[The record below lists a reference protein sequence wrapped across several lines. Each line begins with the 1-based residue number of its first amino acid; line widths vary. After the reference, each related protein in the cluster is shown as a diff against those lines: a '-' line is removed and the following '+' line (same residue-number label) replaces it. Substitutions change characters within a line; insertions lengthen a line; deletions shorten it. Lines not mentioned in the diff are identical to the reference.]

1 MRGMVIE
8 MNDEQLRTVADLQG
22 FLDGTVAMDFT
33 VVEDER
39 YAFIARTVKRFG
51 YGRLNRADK
60 AVVLRFLER
69 VSGYSRQQISRL
81 VKRGGERR
89 ALVMNAARS
98 RLFKAIFNRS
108 KTAA

>member
-39 YAFIARTVKRFG
+39 YAFIARAVKRFG
-51 YGRLNRADK
+51 YPSCSTAMRPC
-60 AVVLRFLER
+60 
-69 VSGYSRQQISRL
+69 SRR
-81 VKRGGERR
+81 
-89 ALVMNAARS
+89 
-98 RLFKAIFNRS
+98 
-108 KTAA
+108 TAAGRIPARFW